1 MLTYLL
7 AILIVIPLIEI
18 VFLIKIGQYIGAG
31 NTILLVIITGIAG
44 AFLAKYQ
51 GLKVLWDIRYL
62 LAQGRM
68 PGYQLLEGLFVLLG
82 GILLLT
88 PGFFT
93 DVIGLFCLL
102 PFTRYFFVNAAIKIL
117 ENYLRSGRVRIYR
130 F

>member
-1 MLTYLL
+1 MLGYLL
-7 AILIVIPLIEI
+7 AIIIAIPLIEI
-18 VFLIKIGQYIGAG
+18 VLLIKIGQYIGAG

-51 GLKVLWDIRYL
+51 GLKVLWEIRSL

-68 PGYQLLEGLFVLLG
+68 PGYKLLEGLLVLLG

-93 DVIGLFCLL
+93 DVIGLLCLL
-102 PFTRYFFVNAAIKIL
+102 PLTRHVFVIAAIKIL
-117 ENYLRSGRVRIYR
+117 ENYLRSGRIRIYR

>member
-1 MLTYLL
+1 MLSYLL
-7 AILIVIPLIEI
+7 AILIVVPMIEI

-31 NTILLVIITGIAG
+31 NTILLVIITGVTG

-62 LAQGRM
+62 LSQGRM
-68 PGYQLLEGLFVLLG
+68 PGYKLLEGLFVLLG

-93 DVIGLFCLL
+93 DAIGLLCLL
-102 PFTRYFFVNAAIKIL
+102 PFTRHFFVNAAIKIL
-117 ENYLRSGRVRIYR
+117 ANYLRSGRVRIYR